1 MEKAT
6 HFSGSWNASGTVSS
20 EWVTAFVER
29 QYRQH
34 GREPTVVHAH
44 VIEKLTKCFPT
55 KAEYEAQQERTRER
69 NHPDTFKARL
79 VALELFFL
87 GAIQDNVVGLKTRLV
102 HLLEL
107 VGQPSENVLGIDM
120 IWALEK
126 ISKAIMEKVPDDAEV
141 RAGEL
146 TCIVAVGLLQ
156 TEAANILK
164 E

>member
-1 MEKAT
+1 MEQAT
-6 HFSGSWNASGTVSS
+6 HFSGRWNASGTVSS
-20 EWVTAFVER
+20 EWVTTFVER

-34 GREPTVVHAH
+34 GMEPTVVHAH

-55 KAEYEAQQERTRER
+55 KAEYEAGIQRMMGRK
-69 NHPDTFKARL
+69 HPDLFKDRL

-87 GAIQDNVVGLKTRLV
+87 RAHQDVAILPRLV
-102 HLLEL
+102 HLVEL
-107 VGQPSENVLGIDM
+107 VGQRSENVLGVDM
-120 IWALEK
+120 LWALEK
-126 ISKAIMEKVPDDAEV
+126 ISKAIMEKVPDDADV

-156 TEAANILK
+156 TEAAHMLK